1 MKKSKKIIISVIS
14 IFCTIAIISTV
25 LATMVQLPDTDQE
38 LNDFLRSVYMKNFDE
53 VDLSEK
59 GQLKRVINNKN
70 PLHLLNYYAQEP
82 VEELWKS
89 IPEDIKPYTVMLIII
104 SEKAEGSENYIKK
117 IEEVADR
124 CEELKIPYA
133 ISNVCGET
141 HFENRLPISYL
152 EERFAKRHKYF
163 YGLNGAELYNTILW
177 RGELESNNCQYL
189 IDSIKLAAK
198 YGGYFFWTDT
208 NRNYDNGMMVD
219 WFENNELIYSTF
231 KQYSENIVMMNK
243 ESFGEPS
250 TYSFMQGL

>member
-1 MKKSKKIIISVIS
+1 
-14 IFCTIAIISTV
+14 
-25 LATMVQLPDTDQE
+25 
-38 LNDFLRSVYMKNFDE
+38 MKNFDE

-82 VEELWKS
+82 VEELWAS
-89 IPEDIKPYTVMLIII
+89 VPDDLKPYTVMLIII

-124 CEELKIPYA
+124 CEELEIPYA

-198 YGGYFFWTDT
+198 YGGYF
-208 NRNYDNGMMVD
+208 
-219 WFENNELIYSTF
+219 S
-231 KQYSENIVMMNK
+231 
-243 ESFGEPS
+243 
-250 TYSFMQGL
+250 GLTPTVTMITA

>member
-141 HFENRLPISYL
+141 HFEIDCP
-152 EERFAKRHKYF
+152 
-163 YGLNGAELYNTILW
+163 
-177 RGELESNNCQYL
+177 YL
-189 IDSIKLAAK
+189 IWKKDLQNV
-198 YGGYFFWTDT
+198 T
-208 NRNYDNGMMVD
+208 NIFMDLTEQSYITQFSGE
-219 WFENNELIYSTF
+219 ENLNQTTA
-231 KQYSENIVMMNK
+231 NI
-243 ESFGEPS
+243 
-250 TYSFMQGL
+250 